1 VTIGTR
7 IKQLLTERRISIKE
21 LAQATGIPAS
31 TVSQWTLYSKTP
43 SPAVVVKIAKYFAVD
58 LEWLITGEEPA
69 AAIAKEMIQSLEKRF
84 MEIHQGVY
92 RVRIEKEVEVPSSKK
107 RG

>member
-1 VTIGTR
+1 
-7 IKQLLTERRISIKE
+7 
-21 LAQATGIPAS
+21 
-31 TVSQWTLYSKTP
+31 
-43 SPAVVVKIAKYFAVD
+43 VVKIAKYFAVD